1 MFKSNKAESIGG
13 LLGVT
18 RKIIIF
24 TKCVT
29 ARNYFVG
36 FRESS
41 EIYPHLSDVYVFLQ
55 SMSKYHQIKKLMQST
70 NRINQ

>member
-1 MFKSNKAESIGG
+1 MI
-13 LLGVT
+13 

-29 ARNYFVG
+29 ARNYLVD

-41 EIYPHLSDVYVFLQ
+41 EIYPYLPDVYVFLQ
-55 SMSKYHQIKKLMQST
+55 SMSKYHQIKKMMQST
-70 NRINQ
+70 NRIN

>member
-1 MFKSNKAESIGG
+1 M
-13 LLGVT
+13 T

-24 TKCVT
+24 TKCVA
-29 ARNYFVG
+29 ARNYLVD

-41 EIYPHLSDVYVFLQ
+41 EIYPHLPDVYVFLQ